1 MARPSTRGVK
11 LKNGFYIEVRNKGA
25 HSGVKIRRDSAEEAQ
40 LALHNYSKM
49 HDVHYIGE
57 VENGKVVGAKKERKK
72 KAPKK

>member
-25 HSGVKIRRDSAEEAQ
+25 HSGVKIRRDTFEAAQ
-40 LALHNYSKM
+40 LALDNYNKM

-57 VENGKVVGAKKERKK
+57 IENGKVVGAKKEKK
-72 KAPKK
+72 KRAPKK

>member
-25 HSGVKIRRDSAEEAQ
+25 HSGVKIRRDSFEAAQ
-40 LALHNYSKM
+40 LALDNYSKM

-57 VENGKVVGAKKERKK
+57 IENGKVVGAKKEKK
-72 KAPKK
+72 KRLKK

>member
-25 HSGVKIRRDSAEEAQ
+25 HSGVKIRRDSFEEAQ
-40 LALHNYSKM
+40 LAFRNYSNM

-57 VENGKVVGAKKERKK
+57 IENGKVVGAKKERKK
-72 KAPKK
+72 KMPKK

>member
-25 HSGVKIRRDSAEEAQ
+25 HSGVKIRRDTLEAAQ
-40 LALHNYSKM
+40 LALENYSKM
-49 HDVHYIGE
+49 HDVHLIGE

-72 KAPKK
+72 RTPKK